1 MRFSQDLLELRTGV
15 REIRITLEPESLG
28 ELTISVMKTDAGV
41 SARIFSPDRDVCSA
55 VADKLPVLLQSIEQN
70 GLTMQELEI
79 IHAPAD
85 FAGNAAQT
93 GQSGRQGGRRGQTFR
108 AVASAA
114 ARDDESAFWSG
125 FHQSGRPDDAT
136 VVYRV

>member
-1 MRFSQDLLELRTGV
+1 
-15 REIRITLEPESLG
+15 
-28 ELTISVMKTDAGV
+28 MKTDAGV

-85 FAGNAAQT
+85 FAGNAAQRPVR
-93 GQSGRQGGRRGQTFR
+93 QAGRPARADVQGRRLRRGARRRERVLVRLPPER
-108 AVASAA
+108 AAGR
-114 ARDDESAFWSG
+114 RD
-125 FHQSGRPDDAT
+125 GRLQGLKEEQEWA
-136 VVYRV
+136 